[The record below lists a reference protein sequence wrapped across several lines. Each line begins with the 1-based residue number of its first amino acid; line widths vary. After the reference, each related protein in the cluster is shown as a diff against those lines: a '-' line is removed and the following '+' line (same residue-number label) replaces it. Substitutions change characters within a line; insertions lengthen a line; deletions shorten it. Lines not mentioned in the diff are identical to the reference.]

1 MAQFYSDD
9 VIQEV
14 GRSNDIVDV
23 VSEYVKL
30 KKSGNN
36 LLGLCPFHREKTP
49 SFTVSTDKQIFHCFG
64 CGTGGN
70 VFSFIMKIENLD
82 FVETIKLLADR
93 ARIILPDGDFTGDE
107 AKNHER
113 KQKILKINVEAA
125 RFFYKSL
132 MSPQGTAA
140 QKYLQKRRITSETVK
155 TFGLGFAQDSWNM
168 LLEHLQSEGYTQD
181 EILAS
186 GLVVKNEKNTY
197 YDRFRN
203 RLMFPIIDIRGNVIG
218 FGGRVLDNSL
228 PKYLNS
234 PETLVFNKS
243 RNLYGLNFA
252 KNSGTKD
259 LVVVEGY
266 MDVISLHQNGIINTI
281 ASLGTALT
289 EEHAKIIK
297 KYCNEVVLAY
307 DTDDAG
313 QKATI
318 RAIDVMNETGCR
330 VKILTLSEGKD
341 PDEYIRVKGPERFK
355 KELQDSK
362 NLIEYKIDL
371 LKKKYDLSD
380 IEQKIEFVNEMA
392 KIFSK
397 VENSVE
403 RDAYIQKMAIETG
416 IALHAISAEIN
427 KLMHI
432 AGKRKIDLLKMGKNN
447 PVSSKPKQQEKSFDV
462 SSDSYSKRLI
472 NAERMLINLLCFDK
486 QVFMRMKTIIKPDD
500 FSGDLH
506 KKLAEIVF
514 GLWENNE
521 TVEATKVLSKFDNDN
536 LQAVTAILQLDMNY
550 EDNIKAALEL
560 MQTIKKEKDIYNI
573 KASLREGNVEKLNN
587 LLIELKNK

>member
-14 GRSNDIVDV
+14 SRSNDIVDV

-49 SFTVSTDKQIFHCFG
+49 SFSVSPDKQIFHCFG

-70 VFSFIMKIENLD
+70 VFSFIMKVENLD
-82 FVETIKLLADR
+82 FVETVKYLADR
-93 ARIILPDGDFTGDE
+93 ARIILPEGDFTDEE
-107 AKNHER
+107 AKNYEK
-113 KQKILKINVEAA
+113 KQKILKINVDAA

-132 MSPQGTAA
+132 MSPQGSLA
-140 QKYLQKRRITSETVK
+140 QQYLRKRGIIGETVK
-155 TFGLGFAQDSWNM
+155 TFGLGFAQDSWHV
-168 LLEHLQSEGYTQD
+168 LYDYLQGEGYTLD

-186 GLVVKNEKNTY
+186 GLVIRNEKNIC

-218 FGGRVLDNSL
+218 FGGRVLDDSL

-243 RNLYGLNFA
+243 RNLYGLNLA
-252 KNSGTKD
+252 KNSGSKD

-289 EEHAKIIK
+289 TEHANIIK
-297 KYCNEVVLAY
+297 KYCNEVILAY
-307 DTDDAG
+307 DTDSAG
-313 QKATI
+313 QAATL
-318 RAIDVMNETGCR
+318 RAIDVMNGTGCKVR
-330 VKILTLSEGKD
+330 ILTLSEGKD
-341 PDEYIRVKGPERFK
+341 PDEYIRLKGPERFRR
-355 KELQDSK
+355 ELQASK
-362 NLIEYKIDL
+362 NLIEYRIDL

-403 RDAYIQKMAIETG
+403 RDAYLQKISAETG
-416 IALHAISAEIN
+416 VAIHAISAEIN
-427 KLMHI
+427 KLMHN
-432 AGKRKIDLLKMGKNN
+432 AGKKKIDLLKMGKNN
-447 PVSSKPKQQEKSFDV
+447 PINNKTLPQEKPLASKNEFHG
-462 SSDSYSKRLI
+462 KRLI
-472 NAERMLINLLCFDK
+472 NAEKMLVNLMCFDK
-486 QVFMRMKTIIKPDD
+486 QVFMRMRDLIKPSD
-500 FSGDLH
+500 FSSDLH
-506 KKLAEIVF
+506 KKIAELISE
-514 GLWENNE
+514 LWENHP
-521 TVEATKVLSKFDNDN
+521 TVEATKILSKFGNEDID
-536 LQAVTAILQLDMNY
+536 AVTSILHMDANF

-560 MQTIKKEKDIYNI
+560 YQTIQKEKDIYNI
-573 KASLREGNVEKLNN
+573 KASLKEGNVEKLNN